1 MTGRYAYF
9 KSEITGLYVINDK
22 KRKHTFSGFK
32 GENNCKRIVNVLNK
46 QEQELERLTVM
57 NKELVEVI
65 KGISKDTAEMV
76 TKVWGN
82 EI

>member
-1 MTGRYAYF
+1 MPERYAYF

-32 GENNCKRIVNVLNK
+32 GEKNCKRIVNVLNN

-57 NKELVEVI
+57 NNELVDVI
-65 KGISKDTAEMV
+65 KGISKDTVEMINKMV
-76 TKVWGN
+76 GK
-82 EI
+82 